1 MAHGR
6 GRISRR
12 TATGGSA
19 CRRAGC
25 RVRRR
30 CRVPAA
36 RWSCRGS
43 ARACTGWRSSATA
56 SIMDAQA
63 TRYDVKL
70 TSGRNEAL
78 TDGADGR
85 GFAMGL
91 EAGRRRAAGLR
102 RHPPSAW
109 RGRRRAAGL
118 RRHPPSA
125 WRGRRCRSTS
135 RKRSTDRR
143 GSGFRRA
150 ARRASCGRAGARLF
164 GRADGE
170 GHGRDVGDGRG
181 AESRGPKFGGARSR
195 EDGRRFSVREGR
207 RCGASGRV
215 RSRRPGRCREARW
228 KLGLARAWERVYVA
242 PRRRA

>member
-43 ARACTGWRSSATA
+43 TRACTGWRSSATT

-109 RGRRRAAGL
+109 RGRRR
-118 RRHPPSA
+118 
-125 WRGRRCRSTS
+125 RSTS

-150 ARRASCGRAGARLF
+150 ARRASCGRACARLF

-195 EDGRRFSVREGR
+195 EDGRRFSALAGR
-207 RCGASGRV
+207 RRGAPGRV
-215 RSRRPGRCREARW
+215 RSRRPGRRREARW

-242 PRRRA
+242 ARRRA